1 MNTQEANKAVVRRY
15 IEEVINGGNLDLIDA
30 FFAPHLRGKVRQFLS
45 DGDDPFPDG
54 REELQDLV
62 AEGDTVIARWTFR
75 GTHRGLFLGIP
86 ATGKV
91 IEIIGFAVYYFK
103 DGQIHD
109 DLMVMEWLDALE
121 QMGARIVPPDGAE
134 TPNP

>member
-1 MNTQEANKAVVRRY
+1 MNIQEANKTVVRRY
-15 IEEVINGGNLDLIDA
+15 IEEVINGGRLELIDT
-30 FFAPHLRGKVRQFLS
+30 FFAPHMRGKVRQFLS
-45 DGDDPFPDG
+45 GGDDPFPDG

-75 GTHRGLFLGIP
+75 GTHRGLFLGVP
-86 ATGKV
+86 ATGKS
-91 IEIIGFAVYYFK
+91 IEILGFAVYYFK

-121 QMGARIVPPDGAE
+121 QMGARIVPPSGAE